1 MYCTKYLTF
10 QSNYGIFKQK
20 GVMAMKKK
28 TFRVIA
34 LMLAFALTIPYAS
47 AYEGNDAEAILL
59 SYYPEEIIEAMDPE
73 YKDSLI
79 EALLENPE
87 SVHTTTVIMEVDT
100 LKEIESL
107 VKMTDAELLA
117 AGVDQ
122 ASIDHARARINEL
135 CEGTPSEIKAKYGF
149 SEVETKLIRQAAE
162 NAKQDIQTTNKTGVN
177 TSGTIAS
184 STMKF
189 TTTAINQPKS
199 GYPIN
204 YFGNCTYSW
213 VKPFYVD
220 IFRDKIAVSWGGDLL
235 EYGIVG
241 NATYR
246 TVATAQAWGSTYGAT
261 RAMTLDGEVSNE
273 NFYVSFP
280 QRGSIT
286 TLTSKGT
293 LNFWLRSTTN
303 QGKEAYIIARY
314 GHQIATVNGVGLTI
328 GYPSINFGSSYDQT
342 PLNIGVGKV
351 LISY

>member
-1 MYCTKYLTF
+1 M
-10 QSNYGIFKQK
+10 
-20 GVMAMKKK
+20 
-28 TFRVIA
+28 
-34 LMLAFALTIPYAS
+34 
-47 AYEGNDAEAILL
+47 
-59 SYYPEEIIEAMDPE
+59 
-73 YKDSLI
+73 
-79 EALLENPE
+79 
-87 SVHTTTVIMEVDT
+87 
-100 LKEIESL
+100 
-107 VKMTDAELLA
+107 
-117 AGVDQ
+117 
-122 ASIDHARARINEL
+122 
-135 CEGTPSEIKAKYGF
+135 
-149 SEVETKLIRQAAE
+149 
-162 NAKQDIQTTNKTGVN
+162 N

-189 TTTAINQPKS
+189 TTTAINQPKLE
-199 GYPIN
+199 YPIN

-213 VKPFYVD
+213 VEPFYVD

-235 EYGIVG
+235 EYRIVG

-303 QGKEAYIIARY
+303 QDKEAYIIARY